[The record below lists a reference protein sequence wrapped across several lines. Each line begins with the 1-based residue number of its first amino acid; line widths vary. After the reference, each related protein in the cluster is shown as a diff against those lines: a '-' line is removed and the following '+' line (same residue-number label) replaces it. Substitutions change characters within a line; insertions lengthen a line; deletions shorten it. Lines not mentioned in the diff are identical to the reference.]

1 MKKFEQKKFDEKFLS
16 KKFSTKKIFEKKV
29 DNKSPKKWIKREM
42 DQNMDRTETL
52 DYNDEYTA
60 HLIGLELSFNLDR

>member
-1 MKKFEQKKFDEKFLS
+1 
-16 KKFSTKKIFEKKV
+16 
-29 DNKSPKKWIKREM
+29 M